1 MAEEGA
7 PGTASQEP
15 DPADE
20 RRRRRDAARLLEAQG
35 WQALQQAHDM
45 LAGCIEPDGTTG
57 RTRETGDVLPD
68 LWRLARSLEARQQ
81 APRHFSQHGQDAWL
95 DRHVFKGKRDGVFL
109 DIGGYDG
116 VTGSRTLFFELFQG
130 WTGLFFEAVPSY
142 HARAARTRR
151 CPCHCV
157 TIGGADGSSAFLTP
171 NRDRVERRREAR
183 PPPHNRERRTNVPV
197 RPVAP
202 FLREA
207 GIRQVDL
214 VSLDI
219 EGSEVEVLDS
229 YPFAEIPVTAWSIE
243 NTYASPAIGAAL
255 ARHGYTRIA
264 TIGIDEIYV
273 IA

>member
-1 MAEEGA
+1 MAEEEA
-7 PGTASQEP
+7 PGAELP
-15 DPADE
+15 DDPESAE
-20 RRRRRDAARLLEAQG
+20 RRRQLAVARRLEEQG
-35 WQALQQAHDM
+35 WQALQQAHGL
-45 LAGCIEPDGTTG
+45 LAGCVEQDGPTG
-57 RTRETGDVLPD
+57 RTRETGAVLPD
-68 LWRLARSLEARQQ
+68 LWRLTRSLEARLQS
-81 APRHFSQHGQDAWL
+81 PRHFAQNGQDAWL

-157 TIGGADGSSAFLTP
+157 TIGGVEGSSAFLTVD
-171 NRDRVERRREAR
+171 RDGMNRRRQAR
-183 PPPHNRERRTNVPV
+183 PPPRNRERRTEVPI

-207 GIRQVDL
+207 GIERVDL

-219 EGSEVEVLDS
+219 EGSEVEVLES

-243 NTYASPAIGAAL
+243 NTYGIPAIGEVL
-255 ARHGYTRIA
+255 ARHGYARIA
-264 TIGIDEIYV
+264 TIGVDEIY
-273 IA
+273 ALA